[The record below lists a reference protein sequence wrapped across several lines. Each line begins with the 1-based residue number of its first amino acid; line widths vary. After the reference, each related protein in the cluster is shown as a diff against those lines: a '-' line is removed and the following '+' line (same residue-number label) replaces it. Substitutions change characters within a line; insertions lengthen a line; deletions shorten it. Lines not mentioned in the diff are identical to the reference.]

1 MEYSSIPPGG
11 PVEQKSSV
19 HQISK
24 STPKEGRSQSSAAS
38 PPAPPSEQSQE
49 DAAVLAPETVD
60 TILTQK
66 DEMEQELDRF
76 YQMVYESN
84 QKIKAAAEKLKPLRV
99 EPRPMPS
106 VLGLSLNGAASKL
119 KGSGMRVGQVVAE
132 YSERVPEGQVI
143 TQVPAPGGASSKNAK
158 IKLVISKGPPP
169 EKERHSTLKKQDQVA
184 YTPMKSKHDPDK
196 NEASPA
202 DILTGTGEIIV

>member
-1 MEYSSIPPGG
+1 MSYSSIPPGG
-11 PVEQKSSV
+11 RVEQISSAS
-19 HQISK
+19 QISK
-24 STPKEGRSQSSAAS
+24 GPSKESDCQNSTACPT
-38 PPAPPSEQSQE
+38 PPPEQSQ
-49 DAAVLAPETVD
+49 AAAEAVATL
-60 TILTQK
+60 LTQK
-66 DEMEQELDRF
+66 EEMEQELDRF

-119 KGSGMRVGQVVAE
+119 KASGMRVGQVVAE
-132 YSERVPEGQVI
+132 YSEGVPEGQVI
-143 TQVPAPGGASSKNAK
+143 TQVPSPGGASSKNAK
-158 IKLVISKGPPP
+158 IKLVVSKGPPP